1 VFMFL
6 DGSAIVIYFPNFNFV
21 ILVLFLKMRY
31 KFGSVLL
38 EALDDVKYM
47 GKS

>member
-1 VFMFL
+1 MFL
-6 DGSAIVIYFPNFNFV
+6 DGSAIVIYFQKSTLWFWFM
-21 ILVLFLKMRY
+21 FLKMRY

-47 GKS
+47 GKSWL